1 MGVATRDG
9 QTSSEKM
16 PPHSPAPTPLCLT
29 FSCSISELS
38 DGSEIYF
45 YFYFFMSEN
54 YFPHIPLSIWFS
66 EMVSIWGV
74 AAMISNLG
82 GILGLQGPSDHHL
95 E

>member
-1 MGVATRDG
+1 
-9 QTSSEKM
+9 
-16 PPHSPAPTPLCLT
+16 
-29 FSCSISELS
+29 
-38 DGSEIYF
+38 
-45 YFYFFMSEN
+45 MSEN
-54 YFPHIPLSIWFS
+54 YFPHIALSIWFS